1 MANSFSP
8 NYLNNV
14 FQQSVVQ
21 GPTGP
26 TSAIDLVDLRNITIA
41 NGNLTVNGDG
51 NETGSLLAQYI
62 TLPDLTDKQQET
74 YLYADNNTLLWDTGV
89 VGFPAVSTDVI
100 GWVPKLRQ
108 DVSVT
113 LLPATATTT
122 DIVTAYNTLITTLY
136 AKGVI
141 FSAPSL
147 STQNQ
152 TTFDA
157 FVVGTYTPYIGD
169 PTRNQKLKVFTMA
182 STKWPVNLV
191 NINQIQNVVVNFY
204 SGISRDS
211 SFSSDARF
219 GFSEDDSKLVYYSYQ
234 RRINP
239 TNLDSNAVGSSD
251 ISAPPNT
258 TTLLTPADITITD
271 KATLSRLFAT
281 PSAPNTVNKVEDI
294 NAYWTCGYA
303 SNLITNCK
311 LTKLI
316 FNYSY

>member
-26 TSAIDLVDLRNITIA
+26 SSAIDLVDLRNITIA

-113 LLPATATTT
+113 LLPDDATTT
-122 DIVTAYNTLITTLY
+122 DIVTAYNSLITKLY
-136 AKGVI
+136 EKGVI
-141 FSAPSL
+141 FSAPVL
-147 STQNQ
+147 PIQTQE
-152 TTFDA
+152 TFDA
-157 FVVGTYTPYIGD
+157 FAVGTATPYIGD
-169 PTRNQKLKVFTMA
+169 PTRNQNLKVFTMA
-182 STKWPVNLV
+182 ATNWPVELV
-191 NINQIQNVVVNFY
+191 YIDQIQSVVVNFY

-219 GFSEDDSKLVYYSYQ
+219 GFSTDNSKLVYYSYQ

-239 TNLDSNAVGSSD
+239 INPDINAVGSSD

-258 TTLLTPADITITD
+258 TTLLTQDDITITD

-281 PSAPNTVNKVEDI
+281 PSVPTIVDKVDI

-303 SNLITNCK
+303 GNLITNCK

>member
-26 TSAIDLVDLRNITIA
+26 TGAIDLVDLRNITIA

-113 LLPATATTT
+113 LLPDDATTS
-122 DIVTAYNTLITTLY
+122 DIVTAYNSLITTLY
-136 AKGVI
+136 QKGVI
-141 FSAPSL
+141 FSAPVL
-147 STQNQ
+147 PIQTQG
-152 TTFDA
+152 TFDA
-157 FVVGTYTPYIGD
+157 FAIGTDTPYNGD

-182 STKWPVNLV
+182 ATNWPVELV
-191 NINQIQNVVVNFY
+191 NINQIQSVVVNFY

-219 GFSEDDSKLVYYSYQ
+219 GFSDDDSKLVYYSYQ
-234 RRINP
+234 RRINRINP
-239 TNLDSNAVGSSD
+239 DINAVGSSD

-258 TTLLTPADITITD
+258 TTLLTQNDITITD

-281 PSAPNTVNKVEDI
+281 PSNPNMVDKVDI

-303 SNLITNCK
+303 GNLITNCK
-311 LTKLI
+311 LNKLI

>member
-14 FQQSVVQ
+14 FQQSIVQ

-26 TSAIDLVDLRNITIA
+26 TSAIDLVIA

-74 YLYADNNTLLWDTGV
+74 YLYADNNTLLWDTGA

-108 DVSVT
+108 DISVT
-113 LLPATATTT
+113 LLPVDATTD
-122 DIVTAYNTLITTLY
+122 DIVTAYNNLITKLY
-136 AKGVI
+136 EKGVI
-141 FSAPSL
+141 FSAPVL
-147 STQNQ
+147 STQTQ
-152 TTFDA
+152 ETFNA
-157 FVVGTYTPYIGD
+157 WAVGTKTPYTNV

-182 STKWPVNLV
+182 ATNWPVNLEH
-191 NINQIQNVVVNFY
+191 IDQIQSVVVNFY
-204 SGISRDS
+204 SGISIGS

-219 GFSEDDSKLVYYSYQ
+219 GFSDDDSKLVYYSYQ
-234 RRINP
+234 RRINRINP
-239 TNLDSNAVGSSD
+239 DSNAVGSSD

-258 TTLLTPADITITD
+258 TTLLTQDDITITD

-281 PSAPNTVNKVEDI
+281 PSNPNIVNKVDDI

-303 SNLITNCK
+303 GNLITNCT
-311 LTKLI
+311 LNKLI